1 MELVVNTID
10 GPGGVAPAIAAGVSA
25 ESILDIRLVAR
36 MDQVSVVR
44 TFLEQF
50 LGSSSP
56 DPDLLA
62 RVTVAAHELLENAA
76 KYSSQPGARLRT
88 GIEKR
93 HGRWCG
99 WVEVANQGAPEH
111 VDDLRMTVQEL
122 EDPATAV
129 EMYQIDMLCSAL
141 KGDASG
147 LGLAR
152 IRAELEMDLSLRL
165 EGETVWVTATAST
178 ELL

>member
-1 MELVVNTID
+1 MELEATKSDSKRKSIGV
-10 GPGGVAPAIAAGVSA
+10 GPTTSPA
-25 ESILDIRLVAR
+25 LDIRLVAR

-44 TFLEQF
+44 TFLEQY
-50 LGSSSP
+50 LCSSSP

-76 KYSSQPGARLRT
+76 KYSSAPGARLRT
-88 GIEKR
+88 GIEQR
-93 HGRWCG
+93 AGSWYG
-99 WVEVANQGAPEH
+99 WVEVANQGAPGH
-111 VDDLRMTVQEL
+111 VDDLRTTVQEL

-129 EMYQIDMLCSAL
+129 DIYQGDMLCLAL

-152 IRAELEMDLSLRL
+152 IRAELDMELSMRL
-165 EGETVWVTATAST
+165 EGETVCVTASATM